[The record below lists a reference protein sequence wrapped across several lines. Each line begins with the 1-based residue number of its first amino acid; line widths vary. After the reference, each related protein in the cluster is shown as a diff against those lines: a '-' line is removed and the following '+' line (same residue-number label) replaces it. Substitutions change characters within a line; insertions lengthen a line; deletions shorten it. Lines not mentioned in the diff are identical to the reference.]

1 MLFLQ
6 HVLQSLVKAIQGPI
20 LSALG
25 GAVASWLVRST
36 SDRVVRVR
44 VLGPF
49 SRKARKLFG
58 LVKPQRNLELYD
70 YRAVLFTYS

>member
-49 SRKARKLFG
+49 SRKPRKLFG
-58 LVKPQRNLELYD
+58 PVKPQRNLELYD